1 MQRVT
6 HNADACTREI
16 PENTLTVEYAHGQAC
31 RMNFRITLGWL
42 GSWLTLLALSVF
54 VTEGM
59 HYAAPDADTG
69 AMQASLALS
78 VSWLAILLMPLGFEN
93 RVRPQLVIIWAVL
106 AAAGYLLLSLL
117 MAHLNPGRGGVHL
130 AGGVLVLV
138 LLMSALQTLIRGFT
152 SSPCA
157 GLTLVSLIVGAFL
170 AAPLYLGV
178 VAEQFSDRVLVAN
191 IIVAASPLSYFAGIV
206 EFDYLR
212 TTWFYQHT
220 SFGGLRFEYPD
231 AGLIT
236 AVYLVIAMA
245 MLVLSAHHN
254 ALKNVRKV

>member
-1 MQRVT
+1 
-6 HNADACTREI
+6 
-16 PENTLTVEYAHGQAC
+16 
-31 RMNFRITLGWL
+31 MNVRITLGWL

-59 HYAAPDADTG
+59 HYAATDADSG
-69 AMQASLALS
+69 AMQTSLALS

-93 RVRPQLVIIWAVL
+93 RIRLKVVVLWAVL
-106 AAAGYLLLSLL
+106 AATGYLVLSLL
-117 MAHLNPGRGGVHL
+117 MGYSIPGRGGIHL

-138 LLMSALQTLIRGFT
+138 LLLSALQTLIRCFT
-152 SSPCA
+152 SSPGA

-170 AAPLYLGV
+170 AAPVYLGV

-191 IIVAASPLSYFAGIV
+191 IIVAASPLSYLAGIV

-231 AGLIT
+231 GSLIT
-236 AVYLVIAMA
+236 AVYLVIAIA
-245 MLVLSAHHN
+245 MLMFSARHN
-254 ALKNVRKV
+254 AIKKVRKVP